1 MNAKSKFLISSL
13 LFAASLPVMAANM
26 SININTA
33 NAEQLSELS
42 GIGPSKA
49 NAIIAYRKAHG
60 PFKDISEITKV
71 KGIGPKLLEHDKAQ
85 LALK

>member
-1 MNAKSKFLISSL
+1 MNSKFKLLISSL
-13 LFAASLPVMAANM
+13 LFAVSLPVIATNTT
-26 SININTA
+26 ININKA

-60 PFKDISEITKV
+60 PFKDITDITKV
-71 KGIGPKLLEHDKAQ
+71 KGIGPKLLEHDKPQ
-85 LALK
+85 LTLK